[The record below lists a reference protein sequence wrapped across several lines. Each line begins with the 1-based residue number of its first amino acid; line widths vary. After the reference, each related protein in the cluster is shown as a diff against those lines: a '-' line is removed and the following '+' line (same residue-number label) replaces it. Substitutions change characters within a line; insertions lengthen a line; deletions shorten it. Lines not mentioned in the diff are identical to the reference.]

1 MPIAVITFSFDPLVT
16 LPGDLVVRW
25 QTIALA
31 AIVLAVLVVAAALA
45 RGADLRADDLLSIA
59 VGAVPGAVIA
69 GRIGYVIAHP
79 EAFSAGLVS
88 LVDPA
93 VPGLD
98 LGLGVVGGILTG
110 AYLASLLGA
119 PIREWAHVAAVPLLV
134 ALGAGKLALVLG
146 GTGQGQPFD
155 GTWATAFV
163 GPGPWGSLAP
173 ALPSHPAQAYEGLG
187 TLGVALVL
195 VLALMSGAFAGRDGR
210 LLLVAVAGWAVIRA
224 LVSLT
229 WRDPAAF
236 GSLPVAGVLAATIA
250 AGAGVLIV
258 VDMVLGRRPR
268 ARRAKAGQG
277 DEPSWP
283 DPETRP
289 RF

>member
-31 AIVLAVLVVAAALA
+31 AIVLAVLVLTAVLA
-45 RGADLRADDLLSIA
+45 RSAQLRADDLLSIA
-59 VGAVPGAVIA
+59 IGAVPGAVIA

-93 VPGLD
+93 LPGLD

-110 AYLASLLGA
+110 AYVASLLGA
-119 PIREWAHVAAVPLLV
+119 PLRAWAHLLAIPLLI
-134 ALGAGKLALVLG
+134 ALGAGKLALILG

-155 GTWATAFV
+155 GTWATAFL

-187 TLGVALVL
+187 TLVVAV
-195 VLALMSGAFAGRDGR
+195 VLALAGLSGAFERRDGR
-210 LLLVAVAGWAVIRA
+210 LLLLAVAAWA
-224 LVSLT
+224 LVRAVVSIT
-229 WRDPAAF
+229 WRDPAAL
-236 GSLPVAGVLAATIA
+236 GSLPVAGVLAAGIA
-250 AGAGVLIV
+250 AGAVALLV
-258 VDMVLGRRPR
+258 VATLLGHRQPT
-268 ARRAKAGQG
+268 AAGHG